1 MALEEIDG
9 IVLNKTVNKRK
20 NLAFVL
26 VLDKTSRF
34 GLADWAAQY
43 RGKLLTFVTSKT
55 LNNMTRIVHS
65 FDLANTKRNVS
76 RFYSKQNR
84 EQRQKICNLQK
95 EMFCVCHFEPDN
107 M

>member
-1 MALEEIDG
+1 MSLEEIDG

-65 FDLANTKRNVS
+65 FDLANIKRNVS
-76 RFYSKQNR
+76 QFRSS
-84 EQRQKICNLQK
+84 
-95 EMFCVCHFEPDN
+95 
-107 M
+107 